1 MKQCVGQIAGSLSSR
16 HLLPG
21 FPGTC
26 HLVLFL
32 IGSKV
37 ERGLKAVFS
46 KVGHGPPDGTIEA
59 KLIQSDHLTDTRR
72 GGTVR
77 AKLGGTNTSERCLV
91 QLNSSEVYT

>member
-1 MKQCVGQIAGSLSSR
+1 MCWSNCWIALIQALATWVSR
-16 HLLPG
+16 YLP
-21 FPGTC
+21 PGA
-26 HLVLFL
+26 FL